1 MRRITKKRSLSSI
14 LHPRALSH
22 YVRRHSAATHP
33 TCLSQSIHPSSLEI
47 RHDVLTNRQH
57 ITVAKRSRSLHPAI
71 SRWGCTRPLQKK
83 KGTPLKSKHP
93 KRPSRPPGV
102 LNPTSEAPLQQARPR
117 VTRRRRFV
125 PPTASPYGLAN
136 ARLPHQE
143 QQISTFSQNRSMQ
156 K

>member
-57 ITVAKRSRSLHPAI
+57 ITIAASSRSQHPQFLDGAALGL
-71 SRWGCTRPLQKK
+71 SRK
-83 KGTPLKSKHP
+83 KGTPPKSKHP

-102 LNPTSEAPLQQARPR
+102 LNPTGEAPPQQARPR
-117 VTRRRRFV
+117 VTRRRRFA